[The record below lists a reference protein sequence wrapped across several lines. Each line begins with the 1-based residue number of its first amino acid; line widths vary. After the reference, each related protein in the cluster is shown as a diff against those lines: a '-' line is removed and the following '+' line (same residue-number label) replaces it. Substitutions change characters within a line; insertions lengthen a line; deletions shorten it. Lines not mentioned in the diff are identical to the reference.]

1 MALSEEEISKTWLT
15 YVTEP
20 TLALKQKLI
29 MNYIWLVKYV
39 QKQMNLPPNTIL
51 TFEDFTNIGILGLY
65 EAIDRFEPNR
75 GVRFESFAISRVRGM
90 IQDELRRLD
99 WLSRSTRKK
108 AQAFASITN
117 ELQASGDISQDK
129 IIQKLGVTPER
140 YESYLAAAA
149 AAKASI
155 SLSDVQT
162 VQFENEEYDIF
173 ETLTDDTEVDSLSN
187 LVEKEKVVLIQ
198 EYIKK
203 LEDKQSIIMSLY
215 YYEELTFKEIGAVLN
230 VSESRVCQIHSQVL
244 NKLKMKFKEYE
255 HA

>member
-15 YVTEP
+15 YVAEP

-108 AQAFASITN
+108 AQAFATITN

-155 SLSDVQT
+155 SLSDIQT